1 MSLKVRSDGQLS
13 DINFLNSFS
22 AESLLSSSI
31 SLEQEEL
38 VAASLVREALRRSE
52 AYAQAH
58 DYKLPDHLEQF
69 RLEYENVEKKKNSMP
84 MPEIR
89 QLSPRT
95 RKHISL
101 LPKPTEY
108 EEKKIK
114 QIEEWVNKVD
124 TAAAYSKLP
133 RLPLSSLVEIPN
145 PLPIPAIGKIVSKD
159 LFRSSGGS
167 DVLLPVD
174 NQSTHYYVT
183 MEHARKY
190 EKEKLEK
197 LDRLFNRLDDGSV
210 RSTKG
215 SKKRSLGDSKDVR
228 RINAK
233 LPALIVNDNSALK
246 DFVEAKRAHSPQERL
261 LSTADYSVDT
271 AIIMSSSVK
280 ADIIKTDKG
289 FPNPK
294 KSRKP
299 PLSLDSEV
307 TVSTSNAFEGSTS
320 PATIGSFKS
329 SHSMIRDLST
339 DSGNNQGEVDI
350 VGEYE
355 PILKSTQ
362 ALTSTL
368 NDKYVKQLDQLLN
381 SKKKASDQSE
391 KEFLNLFSERVLDE
405 IGLDLNKEYNR
416 VRHFKLNLMKL
427 SYNFY
432 IHRLKSAFA
441 QFTRQSVKL
450 KSMILNRAASIICR
464 ALRRVNIVLNEHRR
478 IKMLKE
484 QARQEAI
491 RLERRLNVEQYSS
504 KVITRA
510 IFLYTR
516 RKKFCREWRIRRSCT
531 KIQARIRGFLTRKAV
546 HVLRSKILIF
556 IRNAITIQCAYRC
569 RLARRKVRLIKYKIP
584 RYG

>member
-1 MSLKVRSDGQLS
+1 MSLKVRLDGQLS

-69 RLEYENVEKKKNSMP
+69 RLEYENVEKKRNSVP

-133 RLPLSSLVEIPN
+133 RLPLSSMIDISG
-145 PLPIPAIGKIVSKD
+145 PLLPTPAIGKMVSKD
-159 LFRSSGGS
+159 LLRSSGGS
-167 DVLLPVD
+167 DVLPVD

-197 LDRLFNRLDDGSV
+197 LDRLFNKLDDGSV
-210 RSTKG
+210 RSKG
-215 SKKRSLGDSKDVR
+215 SKKRSLDSKDVR

-233 LPALIVNDNSALK
+233 LPALIVNDNSALR
-246 DFVEAKRAHSPQERL
+246 DFVEAKRAHSPQDRL
-261 LSTADYSVDT
+261 VSIADYSADT

-280 ADIIKTDKG
+280 TDTIKTDKG
-289 FPNPK
+289 FPNK
-294 KSRKP
+294 GKSRKP
-299 PLSLDSEV
+299 PLNLDSEI
-307 TVSTSNAFEGSTS
+307 TVSASIATEGSAS
-320 PATIGSFKS
+320 PVAVGSFKS
-329 SHSMIRDLST
+329 FRSMVCDLSS
-339 DSGNNQGEVDI
+339 DSRNNQGEVDI
-350 VGEYE
+350 VREYE

-362 ALTSTL
+362 ALTSAL
-368 NDKYVKQLDQLLN
+368 NDKYVTQLEQLLN
-381 SKKKASDQSE
+381 LKKRAGDQSE

-405 IGLDLNKEYNR
+405 IGLDLNKEYNK

-432 IHRLKSAFA
+432 IHRLKNGFA
-441 QFTRQSVKL
+441 QFIRQSAKL

-464 ALRRVNIVLNEHRR
+464 ALRRFNIVLNEHRR
-478 IKMLKE
+478 MTMLKE

-516 RKKFCREWRIRRSCT
+516 RKKFRREWRIRRSCI
-531 KIQARIRGFLTRKAV
+531 KIQARMRGFLTRKAV
-546 HVLRSKILIF
+546 HVLRSKRLIF
-556 IRNAITIQCAYRC
+556 IRNAIIIQSAYRC
-569 RLARRKVRLIKYKIP
+569 RLARRKVRDIMNKMHHN
-584 RYG
+584 G

>member
-1 MSLKVRSDGQLS
+1 MSLKVRLDGQLS

-38 VAASLVREALRRSE
+38 VAASLVREALRKSE
-52 AYAQAH
+52 VYAQAH

-69 RLEYENVEKKKNSMP
+69 RLEYENVEKKRNSVP

-114 QIEEWVNKVD
+114 QIEEWANKVD

-133 RLPLSSLVEIPN
+133 RLPLSTLEDIPS
-145 PLPIPAIGKIVSKD
+145 PLPIPAIGKIMSKD
-159 LFRSSGGS
+159 LFRSSAGS
-167 DVLLPVD
+167 DVLPVD

-197 LDRLFNRLDDGSV
+197 LDRLFNKLDDGSV
-210 RSTKG
+210 RSKG
-215 SKKRSLGDSKDVR
+215 SKKRSLDSKDVR
-228 RINAK
+228 RVNAK
-233 LPALIVNDNSALK
+233 LPALIANGNSALR
-246 DFVEAKRAHSPQERL
+246 DFVEAKRAQSPQDRL
-261 LSTADYSVDT
+261 VSIVDYSADT
-271 AIIMSSSVK
+271 ATIMSSSVK
-280 ADIIKTDKG
+280 AGTIKG
-289 FPNPK
+289 FPNK
-294 KSRKP
+294 EKSRKT
-299 PLSLDSEV
+299 PLNLDFEI
-307 TVSTSNAFEGSTS
+307 TVSASIASEGSTS
-320 PATIGSFKS
+320 PAAVGSFKS
-329 SHSMIRDLST
+329 SPSMVRDLST
-339 DSGNNQGEVDI
+339 DFRNNQGEVDI
-350 VGEYE
+350 IREYE

-362 ALTSTL
+362 ALTSAL
-368 NDKYVKQLDQLLN
+368 NDKYVKQFDQLLN
-381 SKKKASDQSE
+381 SKKKAGDQSE

-432 IHRLKSAFA
+432 IHRLKSGFA

-450 KSMILNRAASIICR
+450 KSMILNRAAFIICR
-464 ALRRVNIVLNEHRR
+464 ALRRFNIVLNEHRR
-478 IKMLKE
+478 MKMLKE

-491 RLERRLNVEQYSS
+491 RLERRLNVEKYSS

-516 RKKFCREWRIRRSCT
+516 RKKFHREWRIRRSCT
-531 KIQARIRGFLTRKAV
+531 KIQARMRGFLTRKAV
-546 HVLRSKILIF
+546 HVLRSKRLIF
-556 IRNAITIQCAYRC
+556 IRNATTIQCAYRC
-569 RLARRKVRLIKYKIP
+569 RLARRKVRNIKYKIP
-584 RYG
+584 HYG

>member
-1 MSLKVRSDGQLS
+1 MSLKVRLDGQLS

-69 RLEYENVEKKKNSMP
+69 RLEYENVEKKRNSVP

-133 RLPLSSLVEIPN
+133 RLPLSSMIDISDPL
-145 PLPIPAIGKIVSKD
+145 LPISAIGKMVSKD
-159 LFRSSGGS
+159 LLRSSGGS
-167 DVLLPVD
+167 DVLPVD

-197 LDRLFNRLDDGSV
+197 LDRLFNKLDDGSV
-210 RSTKG
+210 RSKG
-215 SKKRSLGDSKDVR
+215 SKKRSLDSKDVR
-228 RINAK
+228 RINVK
-233 LPALIVNDNSALK
+233 LPALIVNDNSALR
-246 DFVEAKRAHSPQERL
+246 DFVEAKRAHSPQDRL
-261 LSTADYSVDT
+261 VSTADYSADT
-271 AIIMSSSVK
+271 ATIMSSSVK
-280 ADIIKTDKG
+280 TDTIKTDKG
-289 FPNPK
+289 FTNK
-294 KSRKP
+294 GKSRKP
-299 PLSLDSEV
+299 PLNLDSEI
-307 TVSTSNAFEGSTS
+307 TVSASIAS
-320 PATIGSFKS
+320 PAAVGSFKS
-329 SHSMIRDLST
+329 SHSTVRDLST
-339 DSGNNQGEVDI
+339 DSRNNQGEVDI
-350 VGEYE
+350 VREYE

-362 ALTSTL
+362 ALTSAL

-381 SKKKASDQSE
+381 LKKKDGDQSE

-405 IGLDLNKEYNR
+405 IGLDLNKEYNK

-427 SYNFY
+427 SYSFY
-432 IHRLKSAFA
+432 IHRLKNGFA
-441 QFTRQSVKL
+441 QFIRQSVKL

-464 ALRRVNIVLNEHRR
+464 ALRRFNIVLNEHRR
-478 IKMLKE
+478 MTMLKE

-516 RKKFCREWRIRRSCT
+516 RKKFRREWRIRRGCI
-531 KIQARIRGFLTRKAV
+531 KIQARMRGFLTRKAV
-546 HVLRSKILIF
+546 LVLRSKRLIF

-569 RLARRKVRLIKYKIP
+569 RLARRKVRDIMYKMHHH
-584 RYG
+584 G

>member
-1 MSLKVRSDGQLS
+1 MSLKVRLDGQLS

-69 RLEYENVEKKKNSMP
+69 RLEYENVEKKRNSVP
-84 MPEIR
+84 IPEIR

-133 RLPLSSLVEIPN
+133 RLPLSGMIDISDPLV
-145 PLPIPAIGKIVSKD
+145 PIPAIGKMVSKD
-159 LFRSSGGS
+159 LLRSSGGS
-167 DVLLPVD
+167 DVLPVD

-197 LDRLFNRLDDGSV
+197 LDRLFNKLDDGSV
-210 RSTKG
+210 RSKG
-215 SKKRSLGDSKDVR
+215 SKKRSLDSKDVR
-228 RINAK
+228 RINVK
-233 LPALIVNDNSALK
+233 LPALIANDNSALR
-246 DFVEAKRAHSPQERL
+246 DFVEAKRAHSPQDRL
-261 LSTADYSVDT
+261 VSTADYSADT
-271 AIIMSSSVK
+271 ATIMSSSVK
-280 ADIIKTDKG
+280 TDTIKTDKG
-289 FPNPK
+289 FPNK
-294 KSRKP
+294 GKSRKP
-299 PLSLDSEV
+299 PLNLDSEI
-307 TVSTSNAFEGSTS
+307 TISASIAS
-320 PATIGSFKS
+320 PAAVGSFKS
-329 SHSMIRDLST
+329 SHSMVRDLST
-339 DSGNNQGEVDI
+339 DSRNNQGEVDI
-350 VGEYE
+350 VREYE

-362 ALTSTL
+362 ALTSAL

-381 SKKKASDQSE
+381 LKKKAGDQSE

-405 IGLDLNKEYNR
+405 IGLDLNKEYNK

-427 SYNFY
+427 SYSFY
-432 IHRLKSAFA
+432 IHRLKNGFA
-441 QFTRQSVKL
+441 HFIRQSVKL

-464 ALRRVNIVLNEHRR
+464 ALRRFNIVLNEHRR
-478 IKMLKE
+478 MTMLKE

-516 RKKFCREWRIRRSCT
+516 RKKFRREWRIRRSCI
-531 KIQARIRGFLTRKAV
+531 KIQARMRGFLTRKAV
-546 HVLRSKILIF
+546 HVLRSKRLIF

-569 RLARRKVRLIKYKIP
+569 RLARRKVRDIIYKMHHH
-584 RYG
+584 G